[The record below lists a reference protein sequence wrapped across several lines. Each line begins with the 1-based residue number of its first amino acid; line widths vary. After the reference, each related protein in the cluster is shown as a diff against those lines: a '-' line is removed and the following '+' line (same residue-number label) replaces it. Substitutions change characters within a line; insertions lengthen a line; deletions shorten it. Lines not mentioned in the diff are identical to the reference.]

1 MRPVNWQIAN
11 ILTFARIVMIPLV
24 VALFYLPTEWA
35 KPAAA
40 WVFIL
45 AAITDSLDGYLA
57 RRLHQ
62 TSALGAFLD
71 PVADKLM
78 VVTALILV
86 VSEKPVLL
94 RPFSFNPDLLI
105 AVTAA
110 VIVGREITIS
120 ALREWMAELGARGK
134 VAVSSLGKLKTIF
147 QMVGLSMMLYRND
160 LFGLPVFELGVL
172 CLMAAATLTLWSMIA
187 YLKAAWPDL
196 INSAT
201 RS

>member
-24 VALFYLPTEWA
+24 VMLFYWPAGWA

-40 WVFIL
+40 WVFIF

-57 RRLHQ
+57 RRLKQ

-160 LFGLPVFELGVL
+160 LFGLPVFELGVA
-172 CLMAAATLTLWSMIA
+172 CLMAAAALTLWSMVA

-196 INSAT
+196 SNSAT
-201 RS
+201 R